1 VFDIRGRRVT
11 TLHQGAIA
19 EGTTQFQWDGRD
31 AQGVRMPAGIYLYR
45 LTMGRTVLT
54 RRLVLIPR

>member
-1 VFDIRGRRVT
+1 MT